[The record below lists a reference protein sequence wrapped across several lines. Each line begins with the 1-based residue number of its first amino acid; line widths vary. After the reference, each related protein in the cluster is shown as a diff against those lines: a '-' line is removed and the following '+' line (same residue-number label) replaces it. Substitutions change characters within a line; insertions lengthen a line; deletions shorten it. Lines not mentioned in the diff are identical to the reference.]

1 MRKILLALAIGVVLI
16 VVGGVLFVRSL
27 LDPEHVR
34 QSLERQVSATL
45 GQPVRIGSAE
55 LAFWPRAG
63 VTLTGLVVGEPAALT
78 LARTEVSTELRA
90 LIDRRI
96 VDADVVVQD
105 SELDLPL
112 LLATLDR
119 LASPASEERAPGG
132 GAPGAGPPTED
143 ASTGVTLV
151 NVRTIELDDVR
162 IRAGGRSATFSVM
175 AALSGDRLDVTSGTV
190 VSDVTSLTVTGAIE
204 SLAARKGTLTIT
216 AETLDLDGLIVFAQ
230 EVAGHAAAS
239 PATPQG
245 SSVPQ
250 QAGPMDMTLALSAA
264 RGKAAGIAFDQL
276 KATALVRP
284 GHVRLE
290 PLSLGIFGG
299 RLEGG
304 ATVDQS
310 SAEPALAVNGTLAGV
325 DMTKLM
331 EFAGQAGA
339 ITGTLSGSLSVSG
352 SGLDPS
358 QALARARGKGSA
370 AITDGTM
377 KGLQLV
383 RPIVLAFGK
392 PDAAQPVEGGERFS
406 RMSAS
411 YALAGGVV
419 TLSDLKFESRDVS
432 LDGSGTMRVASRALD
447 ITANARL
454 SKELTAQA
462 GRDLVRYTA
471 ENGQVT
477 VPATVK
483 GTIDAPDVG
492 INLGSMAGRAVK
504 NELQRQTESALKGLF
519 GKKPPKP

>member
-1 MRKILLALAIGVVLI
+1 MKKTLLALVVLVAVGLI
-16 VVGGVLFVRSL
+16 GGVLYVRSL
-27 LDPEHVR
+27 LDPENVR
-34 QSLERQVSATL
+34 QELERQASTAL
-45 GQPVRIGSAE
+45 GQPVTIGGAE

-63 VTLTGLVVGEPAALT
+63 VTLTGLVIGEPAALT
-78 LARTEVSTELRA
+78 LSRTQVSTELRA
-90 LIDRRI
+90 LLDRRI
-96 VDADVVVQD
+96 VDAEVIVRD
-105 SELDLPL
+105 SELDLPR

-119 LASPASEERAPGG
+119 LSAHSSTAPAA
-132 GAPGAGPPTED
+132 GAGTA
-143 ASTGVTLV
+143 ASNQGASSGVTLV

-162 IRAGGRSATFSVM
+162 IRAGGRSAAFSLK
-175 AALSGDRLDVTSGTV
+175 AALDGDRLDVTSGSV
-190 VSDVTSLTVTGAIE
+190 DSDVTSLEVTGAIE

-216 AETLDLDGLIVFAQ
+216 ADTLDLDGLIVFAQ
-230 EVAGHAAAS
+230 EVAEHAAAPS
-239 PATPQG
+239 QQPQG
-245 SSVPQ
+245 SSAPQ

-264 RGKAAGIAFDQL
+264 RGRAAGIAFEQL
-276 KATALVRP
+276 KATAVVRP
-284 GHVRLE
+284 GRVSLE

-310 SAEPALAVNGTLAGV
+310 AAVPALAVNGTLAGV

-339 ITGTLSGSLSVSG
+339 ITGILNGSLSVSG
-352 SGLDPS
+352 SGTDPS

-392 PDAAQPVEGGERFS
+392 PDAAQPAEGGEKFS

-419 TLSDLKFESRDVS
+419 TLSELAFTSRDVT
-432 LDGSGTMRVASRALD
+432 LDGGGTMNVASKALD
-447 ITANARL
+447 IKANARL

-483 GTIDAPDVG
+483 GTIEAPDVG
-492 INLGSMAGRAVK
+492 INLGSVASRAAK
-504 NELQRQTESALKGLF
+504 NELQRQTESALKGLL
-519 GKKPPKP
+519 GKKPPKQ

>member
-1 MRKILLALAIGVVLI
+1 LEVDGVRKVLLALAIVVVLV
-16 VVGGVLFVRSL
+16 VVGSVLFVRSL

-34 QSLERQVSATL
+34 QALEGQASAAL

-63 VTLTGLVVGEPAALT
+63 VTLTGVVIGDPAALT

-96 VDADVVVQD
+96 VDAEVVVRD

-112 LLATLDR
+112 LLATVDR
-119 LASPASEERAPGG
+119 LSSPAPGG
-132 GAPGAGPPTED
+132 GASAAGPPPEG

-162 IRAGGRSATFSVM
+162 IRAGGRSAAFSVR
-175 AALSGDRLDVTSGTV
+175 AALSGDRLDVTSGRV
-190 VSDVTSLTVTGAIE
+190 DSDVTSLAVTGAIE
-204 SLAARKGTLTIT
+204 SLAARRGTLTIT
-216 AETLDLDGLIVFAQ
+216 AEALDLDGLIVFAQ

-239 PATPQG
+239 AAKPQG
-245 SSVPQ
+245 PSAAQ
-250 QAGPMDMTLALSAA
+250 QTGPMDMTLTLSAA
-264 RGKAAGIAFDQL
+264 RGRAAGIAFEQL
-276 KATALVRP
+276 KATAVVTP

-304 ATVDQS
+304 AAVDQS
-310 SAEPALAVNGTLAGV
+310 SAEPALAVTGTLAGV

-339 ITGTLSGSLSVSG
+339 LTGTLSGSLSVSG
-352 SGLDPS
+352 SGVDPS

-392 PDAAQPVEGGERFS
+392 PDAAQPVAGGERFS
-406 RMSAS
+406 RMSAA

-419 TLSDLKFESRDVS
+419 TLSDLTFESRDVS
-432 LDGSGTMRVASRALD
+432 LDGSGTMRVATRALD

-477 VPATVK
+477 VPATVT

-492 INLGSMAGRAVK
+492 VNLGSLAGRAMK
-504 NELQRQTESALKGLF
+504 NELQRQTESAIKSLF